1 MSDTESEKS
10 VNEENIEEIPSLTA
24 EIIDNDDPITSNIQ
38 SGKTKKPR
46 TEKQLAALEKARAT
60 RKANSV
66 KNKKLKEE
74 HTQLVEDNKEM
85 LKKLALPQKEHYK
98 PYPKKKPRKKIVYAD
113 DSEPSDEE
121 IIIVKKKPPKRK
133 PKKKIVYESSSSS
146 EESSSEEEDNTIS
159 NDIQKYQPNHIHFH
173 PDDEQQ
179 YEYEYVQQKP
189 LKYSD
194 VIKFG

>member
-38 SGKTKKPR
+38 SGKKSKPR
-46 TEKQLAALEKARAT
+46 TEKQIAALEKARAT

-159 NDIQKYQPNHIHFH
+159 NDIQKYSKVHYQEEP
-173 PDDEQQ
+173 Q

>member
-133 PKKKIVYESSSSS
+133 NTYTKKSKKIVYESSSSS
-146 EESSSEEEDNTIS
+146 EESSSEEEDNNIS
-159 NDIQKYQPNHIHFH
+159 SDIQKYSKVHYQEEP
-173 PDDEQQ
+173 Q
-179 YEYEYVQQKP
+179 YEYVQQKP

>member
-146 EESSSEEEDNTIS
+146 EESSSEEEDNNIS
-159 NDIQKYQPNHIHFH
+159 SDIQKYSKVHYQEEP
-173 PDDEQQ
+173 Q
-179 YEYEYVQQKP
+179 YEYVQQKP

>member
-10 VNEENIEEIPSLTA
+10 VNEEIIEEKGSLSLDI
-24 EIIDNDDPITSNIQ
+24 EDELPITTNIQ
-38 SGKTKKPR
+38 SGKKSKPR
-46 TEKQLAALEKARAT
+46 TEKQLAALAKARAT
-60 RKANSV
+60 RKANTA
-66 KNKKLKEE
+66 KNLKLKEE
-74 HTQLVEDNKEM
+74 HSQLVEDNKEM
-85 LKKLALPQKEHYK
+85 LKKLALPKKEHYK

-146 EESSSEEEDNTIS
+146 SSEESSEEEDNTIS
-159 NDIQKYQPNHIHFH
+159 NDIQKYQPNNIHYH
-173 PDDEQQ
+173 PDDEPQ
-179 YEYEYVQQKP
+179 YAYVPKKP

-194 VIKFG
+194 VINFG

>member
-121 IIIVKKKPPKRK
+121 IIIVKKKPPKKK
-133 PKKKIVYESSSSS
+133 PKKKIVYESSSSSS

-159 NDIQKYQPNHIHFH
+159 NDIQKYSKVHYQEEP
-173 PDDEQQ
+173 Q

>member
-1 MSDTESEKS
+1 
-10 VNEENIEEIPSLTA
+10 
-24 EIIDNDDPITSNIQ
+24 
-38 SGKTKKPR
+38 
-46 TEKQLAALEKARAT
+46 
-60 RKANSV
+60 
-66 KNKKLKEE
+66 
-74 HTQLVEDNKEM
+74 M

-159 NDIQKYQPNHIHFH
+159 NDIQKYSKVHYQEEP
-173 PDDEQQ
+173 Q